1 MFPYKAVRKVY
12 WMARENP
19 FRSPKEECFDRL
31 ELDLDTGDLQV
42 DGLDQAYLPILE
54 FLQWVA
60 RNRVVGE

>member
-1 MFPYKAVRKVY
+1 
-12 WMARENP
+12 MARENP